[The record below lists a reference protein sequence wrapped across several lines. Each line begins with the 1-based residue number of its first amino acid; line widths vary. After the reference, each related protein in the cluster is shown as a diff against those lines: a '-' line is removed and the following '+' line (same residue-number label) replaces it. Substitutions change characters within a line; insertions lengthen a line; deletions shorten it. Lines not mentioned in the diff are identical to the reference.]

1 MVYMKRLKWL
11 IYLLSF
17 FMTINF
23 TTPVFASFCQLKYGL
38 NSAQITGLFAVY
50 SLSVFLLEIPTGI
63 LSDKVGENKSLIIGA
78 AFTAIAM
85 FLFIEGTTVL
95 LYVGEFVLGLGSTF
109 FSGPFDSIIYKYCKD
124 SKNNLDF
131 DEVVSKSYSLQWIA
145 LCFSFLGCFV
155 IMKKGELVHVFWITF
170 VSNIIL
176 LIIACL
182 LPSISAEVKNNTN
195 DIVKKYFFEIISN
208 RKLLLICLLN
218 VCFSMI
224 LVTGYQIL
232 QTYLLSS
239 SVSNKYNGVLY
250 FIAAVFASSGA
261 YFYKKLKSI
270 FKFEKILISVCLALL
285 AVCMFGLGL
294 ISRVLLIFVFICI
307 YRLVWGITSPMFS
320 SLVNQNIEDDSF
332 RNTAFSII
340 SLGCNLGSSVLLFLF
355 STINMSA
362 EQEYIILGILC
373 LGLCGVFS
381 WNRFTNKCNGE
392 RH

>member
-1 MVYMKRLKWL
+1 MKRLKWL

-23 TTPVFASFCQLKYGL
+23 TTPVFASFCQLNHGL
-38 NSAQITGLFAVY
+38 NSAQITSLFAVY
-50 SLSVFLLEIPTGI
+50 SLSVFVLEIPTGV

-78 AFTAIAM
+78 AFTAFAM

-124 SKNNLDF
+124 SRNNLDF
-131 DEVVSKSYSLQWIA
+131 DDIVSKSYSLQWIA
-145 LCFSFLGCFV
+145 LCFSFFGCFA

-182 LPSISAEVKNNTN
+182 LPRINYDVKNNAN
-195 DIVKKYFFEIISN
+195 DIVKKYFWEIVSN
-208 RKLLLICLLN
+208 RKLLIICMLN
-218 VCFSMI
+218 VCFSLI

-232 QTYLLSS
+232 QTYLLGS
-239 SVSNKYNGVLY
+239 SVSNTYNGLLY

-270 FKFEKILISVCLALL
+270 FKSEKILINLCLALL
-285 AVCMFGLGL
+285 ALCMLGLGL
-294 ISRVLLIFVFICI
+294 TPVMIFIFVFVCI

-320 SLVNQNIEDDSF
+320 SMVNQSIEDDSF
-332 RNTAFSII
+332 RNTVFSII
-340 SLGCNLGSSVLLFLF
+340 SLGCNLGSSALLFIF
-355 STINMSA
+355 SAINMCA
-362 EQEYIILGILC
+362 ELEYIILGMLC
-373 LGLCGVFS
+373 IVLLVGCIIFEQIYKKH
-381 WNRFTNKCNGE
+381 NCEKIE
-392 RH
+392 